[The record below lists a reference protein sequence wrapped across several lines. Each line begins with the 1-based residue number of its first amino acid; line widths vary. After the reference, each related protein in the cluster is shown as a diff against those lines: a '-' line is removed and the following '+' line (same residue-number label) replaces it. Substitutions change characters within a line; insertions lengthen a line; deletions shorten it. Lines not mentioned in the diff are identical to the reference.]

1 LGAKVFRFTH
11 AKHLFSVAGNIDLVR
26 GRCYDLAVSLELSGI
41 QHVRRIARAAVLVLL
56 IGFTAAIPL
65 NAQAQK
71 PNLPNPIKF
80 INKFDVVANAVREV
94 FENMDYKIEI
104 EDRKAGRIATRPYE
118 FIAGSLTRS
127 EVQKVAAMNDAITG
141 SLLKARYSVE
151 AILEIVSPA
160 ETLVTIHT
168 NMETLSRE
176 MDGTE
181 KWVRLDSLG
190 TYERRILGKISAMLM
205 RKKPAEEERKGFWG
219 KKPQPID
226 PRQPRLP
233 TIPSR

>member
-1 LGAKVFRFTH
+1 
-11 AKHLFSVAGNIDLVR
+11 VR

-41 QHVRRIARAAVLVLL
+41 QHLRFIARAASRVLL
-56 IGFTAAIPL
+56 LGFIATIPL
-65 NAQAQK
+65 NAQTQK

-80 INKFDVVANAVREV
+80 INKFDVVANAVHEV
-94 FENMDYKIEI
+94 LESMDYKIEI
-104 EDRKAGRIATRPYE
+104 EDRKAGRITTRPYE
-118 FIAGSLTRS
+118 FITGSLTRS
-127 EVQKVAAMNDAITG
+127 EVQKVAVMNDAITG
-141 SLLKARYSVE
+141 SLLKAHYSVE
-151 AILEIVSPA
+151 ALLEIVSPA

-168 NMETLSRE
+168 NMEALSKE

-205 RKKPAEEERKGFWG
+205 RQKPAEEEKKGFWG
-219 KKPQPID
+219 QKPQPVD
-226 PRQPRLP
+226 PHQPRLP